1 MARVRV
7 HLLRGFGRSVLSS
20 RLGLVPPILLR
31 DTLAVTDV
39 ESPGTRVIVAEDDVL
54 MREGLASL
62 LERGGYE
69 IVGRAGDGSELMRLV
84 GEQQPD
90 LAVVDIRMPPDH
102 RTEGLEAA
110 HLIRK
115 EFPQTAILLLSAHVE
130 AAQAMTLLASGRGS
144 GYLLKSRVTELDEF
158 LDAVDRVRRG
168 GSVVDPLLV
177 QELVRA
183 REVGDPLEELT
194 PREREVLAL
203 MAEGRSN
210 AGIAR
215 RLWIAEGTVERHVHS
230 IMMKLT
236 LPESDDDHR

>member
-1 MARVRV
+1 V
-7 HLLRGFGRSVLSS
+7 
-20 RLGLVPPILLR
+20 LR
-31 DTLAVTDV
+31 DTLAVTEVD
-39 ESPGTRVIVAEDDVL
+39 PRGTRVIVADDDVL

-62 LERGGYE
+62 LEGGGYE
-69 IVGRAGDGSELMRLV
+69 VVGRAGDGSELIRLV
-84 GEQQPD
+84 RECRPN
-90 LAVVDIRMPPDH
+90 LAVIDIRMPPDH
-102 RTEGLEAA
+102 RTEGLQAA

-130 AAQAMTLLASGRGS
+130 VAQAMTLLASGRGS
-144 GYLLKSRVTELDEF
+144 GYLLKRRVTELDEF
-158 LDAVDRVRRG
+158 LDAVGRVSRG

-177 QELVRA
+177 QELVMA

-236 LPESDDDHR
+236 LPESDDDHRRVLAAIRFLDAHQTGLSHS

>member
-1 MARVRV
+1 V
-7 HLLRGFGRSVLSS
+7 
-20 RLGLVPPILLR
+20 LR
-31 DTLAVTDV
+31 DTLAVTEVD
-39 ESPGTRVIVAEDDVL
+39 PRGTRVVVADDDVL

-69 IVGRAGDGSELMRLV
+69 VVGRAGDGSELIRLV
-84 GEQQPD
+84 RECRPH
-90 LAVVDIRMPPDH
+90 LAVIDIRMPPDH
-102 RTEGLEAA
+102 RTEGVQAA
-110 HLIRK
+110 QLIRK

-130 AAQAMTLLASGRGS
+130 VTQAMTLLASGRGS

-158 LDAVDRVRRG
+158 LEAVARVSRG

-177 QELVRA
+177 QELVTA

-215 RLWIAEGTVERHVHS
+215 RLWITEGTVERHVHS

-236 LPESDDDHR
+236 LPGSDDDHRRVLATIRFLDAHQTGLSHS